1 MKHEGI
7 RKLYH
12 SISEVAELTDLEA
25 HVLRYWETEFE
36 QLRPKKN
43 RAGNR
48 VYTERDI
55 ATVVRKALASAVAER
70 TACASSVTSPLLSM
84 RSTRASTI
92 RASNVS
98 ACARIRAS
106 SSGNRVNRRR
116 RWALCAH
123 PRQEIHPVLR
133 PTQADR
139 RRNVRPPD
147 VPDIILQPAF
157 GVTKRA
163 TALLHGRQPHPIQ

>member
-55 ATVVRKALASAVAER
+55 AVVE
-70 TACASSVTSPLLSM
+70 
-84 RSTRASTI
+84 
-92 RASNVS
+92 
-98 ACARIRAS
+98 RIRHLLRDEKYTIEGA
-106 SSGNRVNRRR
+106 RQVL
-116 RWALCAH
+116 ALEDEAGRSDT
-123 PRQEIHPVLR
+123 RQALTDLRAFLEKVL
-133 PTQADR
+133 QS
-139 RRNVRPPD
+139 
-147 VPDIILQPAF
+147 L
-157 GVTKRA
+157 
-163 TALLHGRQPHPIQ
+163 

>member
-55 ATVVRKALASAVAER
+55 AVVE
-70 TACASSVTSPLLSM
+70 
-84 RSTRASTI
+84 
-92 RASNVS
+92 
-98 ACARIRAS
+98 RIRHLLRDEKYTIEGARQVLAREEVA
-106 SSGNRVNRRR
+106 GGADTRQ
-116 RWALCAH
+116 ALSDLRAFL
-123 PRQEIHPVLR
+123 EKVL
-133 PTQADR
+133 QS
-139 RRNVRPPD
+139 
-147 VPDIILQPAF
+147 L
-157 GVTKRA
+157 
-163 TALLHGRQPHPIQ
+163 